1 MNYGTAISLAA
12 ASRALKDY
20 NPELSKEALRVAR
33 FIWDDEHNHQANPE
47 EQTYSGRFSNPEFMK
62 SIECRAAFELW
73 RSTDYEGYKTRM
85 NERSPPFWNNSTG
98 MPCHCTNDSFHGYA
112 FKKQVRP
119 LVEAYAGDLPK

>member
-85 NERSPPFWNNSTG
+85 NELLPTLLEQFNRNASVIAQMIP
-98 MPCHCTNDSFHGYA
+98 FHG
-112 FKKQVRP
+112 
-119 LVEAYAGDLPK
+119 